1 MPQGKK
7 KQSKLSIDCHHHR
20 GLPGFRRNTGE
31 AILGLGERLLHSRH
45 EAKGAAFL
53 PSLQG

>member
-20 GLPGFRRNTGE
+20 GLPGFIRKTGE
-31 AILGLGERLLHSRH
+31 AILGLGERLLHGRH
-45 EAKGAAFL
+45 EGKGAAFL